1 MSSGH
6 IWAAPEI
13 ERCKLCGD
21 KDWMADKY
29 CSGNP
34 EVKEQREQWLIEV
47 KQREQDIPY
56 PVGCKLCNV
65 ATGCD
70 GSC

>member
-6 IWAAPEI
+6 RWKSPEL
-13 ERCKLCGD
+13 EKCELCGD

-34 EVKEQREQWLIEV
+34 EVAEQRKQWLEEI
-47 KQREQDIPY
+47 KQQEHP
-56 PVGCKLCNV
+56 PAC
-65 ATGCD
+65 AA
-70 GSC
+70 S